1 MKFRIGT
8 ITVRDAIGT
17 IIVMVV
23 VLIAVKTYYR
33 HPLGRIWEHVPAAVR
48 AAAADQDGPIETPPL
63 PDIGPGREIEP
74 GVMFHEVRLPGG
86 DKPGFAGKLWL
97 YLPSGD
103 HADQSLPCVLIT
115 AGASNLLEGIHLSE
129 YARAEQLPYVRAGFA
144 VLAYELDGALPRR
157 AQRQRGRDA

>member
-8 ITVRDAIGT
+8 ITVL
-17 IIVMVV
+17 MVV

-33 HPLGRIWEHVPAAVR
+33 THVVRIWEHVPAAVR
-48 AAAADQDGPIETPPL
+48 AAAADQAGPIETPPL

-103 HADQSLPCVLIT
+103 HADQSAALQVLDH
-115 AGASNLLEGIHLSE
+115 GRWEQPSERSIHLQ
-129 YARAEQLPYVRAGFA
+129 RIR
-144 VLAYELDGALPRR
+144 PRR
-157 AQRQRGRDA
+157 NSSRTSAPGSPS